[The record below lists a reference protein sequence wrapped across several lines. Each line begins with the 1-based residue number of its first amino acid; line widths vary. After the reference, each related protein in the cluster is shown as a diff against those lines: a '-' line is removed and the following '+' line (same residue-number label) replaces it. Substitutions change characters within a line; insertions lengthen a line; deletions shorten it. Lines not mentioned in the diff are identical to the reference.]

1 MPMHRI
7 YTPAGLYSSAE
18 KQALAKAITSAY
30 TTSPAGDR
38 GLPPFY
44 VVVLFIDLRDDSFY
58 VGGEKHKSFARFNV
72 QHLARH
78 FRDKKERLGF
88 MRLYEE
94 KLKPF
99 TLDKGLDWEASHVN
113 IDLADPLTWR
123 ENGMSPPAP
132 NTDGEV
138 LWFRQNKATP
148 FEGLSF
154 SDIGP

>member
-7 YTPAGLYSSAE
+7 YSPTGLYSPEE

-30 TTSPAGDR
+30 TLRHDGGP

-44 VVVLFIDLRDDSFY
+44 VVVLFIDLPEDSFY
-58 VGGEKHKSFARFNV
+58 IGGEKHKSFARFNV

-78 FRDKKERLGF
+78 FKDKAEKLAF

-99 TLDKGLDWEASHVN
+99 TVDKGLDWEVN
-113 IDLADPLTWR
+113 IDLADPLTWH

-132 NTDGEV
+132 NTEAETF
-138 LWFRQNKATP
+138 WFHQNKAIPYTGP
-148 FEGLSF
+148 SF
-154 SDIGP
+154 SDVAE

>member
-7 YTPAGLYSSAE
+7 YSPAGLYSSEE
-18 KQALAKAITSAY
+18 KQALSKAITSAY
-30 TTSPAGDR
+30 TSSPTGGP

-44 VVVLFIDLRDDSFY
+44 VVVLFIDLPADSFY
-58 VGGEKHKSFARFNV
+58 IGGEKHNTFARFNV

-78 FRDKKERLGF
+78 FKDKEEKLGF

-99 TLDKGLDWEASHVN
+99 TVDKGLDWEVN
-113 IDLADPLTWR
+113 IDLADPLTWH

-132 NTDGEV
+132 NTEGER
-138 LWFRQNKATP
+138 LWFRQNKATHY
-148 FEGLSF
+148 GGQSF
-154 SDIGP
+154 SDITP

>member
-7 YTPAGLYSSAE
+7 YATTGLYSTEE

-30 TTSPAGDR
+30 TVNPRGGP

-44 VVVLFIDLRDDSFY
+44 VVVLFIDLPEDSFFI
-58 VGGEKHKSFARFNV
+58 GGEKHKSFVRFNV

-78 FRDKKERLGF
+78 FKNKEEKLGF
-88 MRLYEE
+88 MRIYEE

-99 TLDKGLDWEASHVN
+99 TFDKGLDWEVN
-113 IDLADPLTWR
+113 IDLADPLTWH

-132 NTDGEV
+132 NTDGEL
-138 LWFRQNKATP
+138 LWFHQNKAIQ

-154 SDIGP
+154 SDLVQ